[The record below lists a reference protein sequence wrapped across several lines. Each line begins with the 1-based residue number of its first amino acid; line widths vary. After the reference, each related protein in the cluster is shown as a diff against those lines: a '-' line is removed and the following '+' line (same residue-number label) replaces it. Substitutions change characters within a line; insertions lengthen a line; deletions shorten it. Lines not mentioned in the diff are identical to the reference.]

1 MGRRGFHGVRG
12 VVLVVWKSEKE
23 AGPTCFEKN
32 GSQEGDRRKPPK
44 RNSVEIADKMGGPE
58 NIAQIIR
65 ALLKEDN

>member
-1 MGRRGFHGVRG
+1 MEC
-12 VVLVVWKSEKE
+12 VVLSWL
-23 AGPTCFEKN
+23 F
-32 GSQEGDRRKPPK
+32 GSRKKKRVPPALKKTVPKREIVAKPPK